1 MTKHECSTFSKIA
14 YHPSQ
19 VVGSRITLNLCR
31 IIWVEMDPY
40 DATAL
45 FLYSECSTTLNFHV
59 CGKLDDS
66 SSTGLMSM
74 WSSRSVAGWTSHTH
88 WPAWYFFPRFIGQVV
103 LVVKKKKNSP
113 AKTGEVRLVFDPW
126 VRKIPWRRAWQPTPV
141 CLPGE
146 PHGQRGIWWATVHGV
161 AKSWTQLSNQHTNV
175 YIFLSPPASQ
185 PARRQPSFKLF
196 FSKYMKAWFSRGL

>member
-161 AKSWTQLSNQHTNV
+161 AKSWTQLSNQHTNRMV
-175 YIFLSPPASQ
+175 Q
-185 PARRQPSFKLF
+185 GC
-196 FSKYMKAWFSRGL
+196 WFWLTLWLEAGRGLSATICPQIILSH